1 LRKSVPCLLLGVV
14 LGTLPLAAQRFGV
27 KGGLNF
33 SGLRGA
39 SFVETRRMT
48 TFRVGGFA
56 TFRLGG
62 GFSLQPEV
70 YYARK
75 GSSFER
81 SWGAPGSRWHISG
94 KMKLDYVEMPILC
107 QYEWR
112 RGAVRP
118 FLYTGPYVAF
128 NTRAVVDTRWQTD
141 LAGDRRVVSDLEGT
155 KHWDLGLVAGAGL
168 KRPIGRAHLLL
179 DARYSFGLTKPSME
193 LASEVRHGVFSV
205 LVGVG
210 F

>member
-1 LRKSVPCLLLGVV
+1 MRKSVSCLLLGVV

-33 SGLRGA
+33 AGLPGT

-62 GFSLQPEV
+62 GFSLQPEA
-70 YYARK
+70 YYSRK
-75 GSSFER
+75 GSSFEH
-81 SWGAPGSRWHISG
+81 SWGMFGSRWNISG
-94 KMKLDYVEMPILC
+94 KMKLDYVEVPILC
-107 QYEWR
+107 QYEWG

-128 NTRAVVDTRWQTD
+128 NTRAVVDIQWHTD
-141 LAGDRRVVSDLEGT
+141 LVGDPRGVSDLEGT
-155 KHWDLGLVAGAGL
+155 RHWDLGLVAGAGL

-205 LVGVG
+205 MVGVG